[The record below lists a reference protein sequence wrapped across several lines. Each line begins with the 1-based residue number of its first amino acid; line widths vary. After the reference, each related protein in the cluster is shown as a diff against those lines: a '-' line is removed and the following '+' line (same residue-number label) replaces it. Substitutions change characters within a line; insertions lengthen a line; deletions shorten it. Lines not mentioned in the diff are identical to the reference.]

1 MNLFKNV
8 YNVISNQYKCI
19 IYIYIHTHTYNTMG
33 GTTLFSGGSF
43 EPSKKKKIIYN
54 FFFVSLKL

>member
-19 IYIYIHTHTYNTMG
+19 IYIYIYIHTHTYNTI
-33 GTTLFSGGSF
+33 L
-43 EPSKKKKIIYN
+43 
-54 FFFVSLKL
+54 LKLNLKLKYEFVYEYINIFKLSSFNN

>member
-19 IYIYIHTHTYNTMG
+19 LYIYIYIYTQTPTDNT
-33 GTTLFSGGSF
+33 
-43 EPSKKKKIIYN
+43 IYA
-54 FFFVSLKL
+54 